1 MKILVGY
8 RLPEDALPELRALG
22 TEVIYKP
29 ELTAEQL
36 EELIPDVAI
45 LVVRRQRV
53 SPEVIEAGK
62 ALQMIVRAG
71 TNTANIA
78 IEEASAAGIFVANC
92 PYKDASAIAELTI
105 GLLVALDRRL
115 LENVEAL
122 RQGIPEGPTEVEALG
137 LSGRMLGVLGFG
149 PVEQEIAKRAR
160 AFEMRMSAWSPTLT
174 PELAAAN
181 GVEFCAWPREL
192 ARQSDMVTVYAPP
205 QNTDVLLVD
214 GEFLRN
220 MRAGA
225 YFVYVGHPAA
235 LDQGALVNVARER
248 NLRVAYDISAPQ
260 LPTSDTGRFK
270 SRLEALPNVIGTHR
284 LADRTA
290 QVWQTTAAE
299 VVRIIREFLVAGDV
313 PNCVNLSKHSPAT
326 WQLVLR
332 LKDTVGVLASVMDV
346 IRSDGINVED
356 ITSRLFTGA
365 RAACYTI
372 AADERPST
380 EALNAI
386 RELDGVLHLDVRALV

>member
-1 MKILVGY
+1 MKILVGC
-8 RLPEDALPELRALG
+8 RLPENALPELRALG
-22 TEVIYKP
+22 TEVIYEP

-45 LVVRRQRV
+45 LVVCRQRV
-53 SPEVIEAGK
+53 SPEIIQAAK

-92 PYKDASAIAELTI
+92 PYKDAGAIAELTI

-122 RQGIPEGPTEVEALG
+122 RQGVLESPAEVEALG

-160 AFEMRMSAWSPTLT
+160 AFEMHISAWSPTLT
-174 PELAAAN
+174 PELAAEN
-181 GVEFCAWPREL
+181 RVEFCAWPREL

-205 QNTDVLLVD
+205 QDTDVLLVD

-220 MRAGA
+220 MREGA
-225 YFVYVGHPAA
+225 YLVYVGHPAT
-235 LDQGALVNVARER
+235 LDQAALVEVAKER

-260 LPTSDTGRFK
+260 LPSSDTGRFK
-270 SRLEALPNVIGTHR
+270 SRLQALPNVIGTHR

-290 QVWQTTAAE
+290 QVWQTTTAE

-313 PNCVNLSKHSPAT
+313 LNCVNLSKHNPAT